1 MQVFWSRG
9 YEATSLADLTRSMG
23 LSKSS
28 LYDTFG
34 SKHDLFLEV
43 IDYYRENVSSQIR
56 SIIGIDAPTRQVIA
70 NVLGRAVDRI
80 LDPVGKRGCLLNNTA
95 VELGPNDPEAAAR
108 CGRPVGRRGDIPSL
122 ADPRPGQGRNNRRQG
137 YSRFGTV
144 LHQHHQRHHGDGE
157 GRSRPSKVGGHRA
170 DGAGGAGLV
179 SLCYRPLGPRIGWS
193 QGPVNAAE
201 AARRLPAATLG
212 YARGSGCVVGARIFR
227 LSRRRP

>member
-9 YEATSLADLTRSMG
+9 YEGTSLTDLTRSME

-56 SIIGIDAPTRQVIA
+56 SIISIDAPARQVIA

-95 VELGPNDPEAAAR
+95 VELGPNDAEAAAR
-108 CGRPVGRRGDIPSL
+108 CSAGLATIEETFHRLLTRAQARGEIGSDKDIPALARFFTSTINSIMVMGK
-122 ADPRPGQGRNNRRQG
+122 ADPDRARLEDIAR
-137 YSRFGTV
+137 TALEV
-144 LHQHHQRHHGDGE
+144 LD
-157 GRSRPSKVGGHRA
+157 
-170 DGAGGAGLV
+170 
-179 SLCYRPLGPRIGWS
+179 
-193 QGPVNAAE
+193 
-201 AARRLPAATLG
+201 
-212 YARGSGCVVGARIFR
+212 
-227 LSRRRP
+227 

>member
-1 MQVFWSRG
+1 MARPREFDRNLVLEKAMQVFWSRG

-108 CGRPVGRRGDIPSL
+108 CSAGLSVVEETFHRLLTRAQAKGEITADKDIRALARFFTSTINGIMVMGK
-122 ADPRPGQGRNNRRQG
+122 ADPDRARLEDIAR
-137 YSRFGTV
+137 TALEV
-144 LHQHHQRHHGDGE
+144 LD
-157 GRSRPSKVGGHRA
+157 
-170 DGAGGAGLV
+170 
-179 SLCYRPLGPRIGWS
+179 
-193 QGPVNAAE
+193 
-201 AARRLPAATLG
+201 
-212 YARGSGCVVGARIFR
+212 
-227 LSRRRP
+227 